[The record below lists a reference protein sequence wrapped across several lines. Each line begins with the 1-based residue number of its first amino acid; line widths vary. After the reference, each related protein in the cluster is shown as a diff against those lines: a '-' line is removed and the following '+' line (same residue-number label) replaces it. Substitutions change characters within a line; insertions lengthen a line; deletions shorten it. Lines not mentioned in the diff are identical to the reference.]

1 MDVKTGVKMTAEE
14 LTAFLA
20 EIFPQIASDF
30 VVDEVGERRIT
41 VRLRVEDRHLRPGG
55 TVSGPSTFALA
66 DVAVYLAIMAMVGP
80 KAMAVTTSCSMDF
93 MRKPAANTDL
103 IGECRL
109 LKLGRV
115 LAVGDVLIFSEGMAE
130 PVARATVTYSI
141 PPE

>member
-1 MDVKTGVKMTAEE
+1 M
-14 LTAFLA
+14 
-20 EIFPQIASDF
+20 S
-30 VVDEVGERRIT
+30 
-41 VRLRVEDRHLRPGG
+41 

-66 DVAVYLAIMAMVGP
+66 DVAVYLAVMAMVGP

-93 MRKPAANTDL
+93 MRKPVANADL

-109 LKLGRV
+109 LKLGRM

-141 PPE
+141 PPG